1 MIIKESILRAMGA
14 EVDTYN
20 VSEII
25 FSEGDVPGYYY
36 QIIDGEVKLNNYSE
50 EGKEI
55 LQNILEKGQS
65 IGESLL
71 FMDKKYPV
79 NAIATRLCSI
89 IKLSKP
95 KFFRLLEKYPDV
107 WIDINKFISESLYFK
122 QVMTMNL
129 CSKSPASKLKILMDY
144 LKNSHEVEE
153 KFCYQIPLTRQQMA
167 NLTGLCVETTIRT
180 LKTMEKKK
188 ILRIKNRKILY

>member
-1 MIIKESILRAMGA
+1 MGA